1 MGSKKLTEIAEAY
14 GATFIHRPF
23 DWRLVIEVGGPGPLN
38 GVTDERRF
46 YFSGREVMRWAEY
59 YGQPV
64 M

>member
-14 GATFIHRPF
+14 GTTFIHRPF
-23 DWRLVIEVGGPGPLN
+23 DWRPVIEVGGPGPLN
-38 GVTDERRF
+38 GLTDERRS